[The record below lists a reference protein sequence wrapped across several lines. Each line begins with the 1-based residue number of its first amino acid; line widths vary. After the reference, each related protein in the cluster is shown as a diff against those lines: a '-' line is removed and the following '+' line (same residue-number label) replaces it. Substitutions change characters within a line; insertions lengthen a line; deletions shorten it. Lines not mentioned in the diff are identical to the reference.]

1 MSVLNLIEANAGDLE
16 NGGGGPFWYAA
27 SAASGADTVE
37 LSAVPLEGD
46 QVQNVTLVW
55 ADYDRLQRDLAS
67 QNQ

>member
-1 MSVLNLIEANAGDLE
+1 MILANAGDLE

-27 SAASGADTVE
+27 SAASGVDTVE